1 MTRLEFDTFTESKC
15 PCGAGL
21 VLRHVASTDY
31 RHDKPKITYSLGC
44 TNCMSRWRLEHGT
57 LVERES
63 ELPYL
68 AAKLSDESARKQLAY
83 VALEVTRRYLSSLT
97 FRSEKAELEYLTSH
111 NLTGATYASYL
122 KDRGNGRTM
131 SDLAYT
137 QRNPSWLIAA
147 ASSSEE
153 RNQLALL
160 IGHCQQT
167 SSAADAAAKQIIRRS
182 LRTEA

>member
-1 MTRLEFDTFTESKC
+1 MPHGHLDSVKVSNSR
-15 PCGAGL
+15 
-21 VLRHVASTDY
+21 RVASTDY

-97 FRSEKAELEYLTSH
+97 R
-111 NLTGATYASYL
+111 TYAS
-122 KDRGNGRTM
+122 
-131 SDLAYT
+131 
-137 QRNPSWLIAA
+137 
-147 ASSSEE
+147 
-153 RNQLALL
+153 
-160 IGHCQQT
+160 
-167 SSAADAAAKQIIRRS
+167 
-182 LRTEA
+182 